1 MGFLNWFKS
10 NPDQVQESQL
20 DLFGN
25 SVELRS
31 RERVDGATVRN
42 DFTKA
47 IQDKGGDEKAQRDST
62 EAMTR
67 ELFDCNTKELYQGTG
82 AKKGDRS
89 TLPKEAQKA
98 YIVGETVATHDL
110 KAKDIK
116 GSQQQKNLKI
126 VDSVRDS
133 SQKARGLFPW

>member
-1 MGFLNWFKS
+1 
-10 NPDQVQESQL
+10 VQESQL

-25 SVELRS
+25 STELTR

-42 DFTKA
+42 DFTKT

-67 ELFDCNTKELYQGTG
+67 SLFDCNTQELYQGTG
-82 AKKGDRS
+82 ARKGDRS

-98 YIVGETVATHDL
+98 YIVGRN
-110 KAKDIK
+110 
-116 GSQQQKNLKI
+116 GGN
-126 VDSVRDS
+126 
-133 SQKARGLFPW
+133 P

>member
-10 NPDQVQESQL
+10 NPDEVQESQL

-25 SVELRS
+25 STELTR

-42 DFTKA
+42 DFTKT

-67 ELFDCNTKELYQGTG
+67 ALFDCNTQELYQGTG
-82 AKKGDRS
+82 ARKGDRS

-110 KAKDIK
+110 KPKTLK
-116 GSQQQKNLKI
+116 GANSK
-126 VDSVRDS
+126 RT
-133 SQKARGLFPW
+133 